1 MLNISQDFDEMCLSG
16 GKLPLRSVLL
26 EQCLM
31 ELKVRLQQSERNLGE
46 RVLLVPQYI
55 LVQKAA
61 IQMRYVVFTNC
72 RKTLNSL
79 TIRNFARQKTAYS
92 MLIPY

>member
-31 ELKVRLQQSERNLGE
+31 ELKVGLQQSERNLGE

-55 LVQKAA
+55 LVAA

>member
-1 MLNISQDFDEMCLSG
+1 
-16 GKLPLRSVLL
+16 
-26 EQCLM
+26 M
-31 ELKVRLQQSERNLGE
+31 ELNVGLQQSERNLGE
-46 RVLLVPQYI
+46 RVLLVPQYV

-61 IQMRYVVFTNC
+61 IQMRYVVFPNC

-79 TIRNFARQKTAYS
+79 TIRNFARQKAAYS